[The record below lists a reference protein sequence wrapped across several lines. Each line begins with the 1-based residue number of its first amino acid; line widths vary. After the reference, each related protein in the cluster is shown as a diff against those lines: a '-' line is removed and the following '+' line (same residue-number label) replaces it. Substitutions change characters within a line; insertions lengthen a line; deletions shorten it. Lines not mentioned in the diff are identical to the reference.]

1 MLDDRQR
8 RAVRSYRSL
17 LTRPDLNLATSVGRS
32 EKDLGKG
39 TAIWRDIRRKLLPR
53 SGETLLDIGCGFG
66 EVTIQILGV
75 AASQG
80 LSVTLVDIEEVIARI
95 SVEFRKKLPPDTK
108 LVAGIFPQD
117 MGRRLMNQRR
127 GYDCILAYSVLH
139 YTDRPKE
146 FISSAVR
153 LLAPGGRLLIGDLPN
168 VDRKGRFLASEYGR
182 KFEARYRGVPVST
195 LPLYK
200 SAEDYVREAKRQ
212 NRRINDALVLWAG
225 KRFRKSGFDVFVLPQ
240 SANLPFSHTREDLL
254 ICRR

>member
-1 MLDDRQR
+1 MLDNRQR
-8 RAVRSYRSL
+8 KAVRSYRSL
-17 LTRPDLNLATSVGRS
+17 LARPDLNLATSVGRS

-39 TAIWRDIRRKLLPR
+39 AAIWRDIRRKLLPQR
-53 SGETLLDIGCGFG
+53 GETLLDIGCGYG
-66 EVTIQILGV
+66 EVTIQILG
-75 AASQG
+75 AAARQG
-80 LSVTLVDIEEVIARI
+80 LSVTLVDIDEVIARI
-95 SVEFRKKLPPDTK
+95 TVEFRKKLPPDTN

-117 MGRRLMNQRR
+117 MGRRLIKEER

-168 VDRKGRFLASEYGR
+168 VDRKGRFLVSEYGR

-200 SAEDYVREAKRQ
+200 SAADYVREAKTQ

-225 KRFRKSGFDVFVLPQ
+225 ERFRKSGFDVFVLSQ
-240 SANLPFSHTREDLL
+240 SASLPFSHTREDLL